1 MNEESRRQ
9 LRRANVVARGYI
21 LAAKCS
27 KTREE
32 ASEALCKALLIY
44 GVWVAN
50 TATQLLP

>member
-1 MNEESRRQ
+1 MTEESRRQ

-27 KTREE
+27 KSREE
-32 ASEALCKALLIY
+32 ACEALCKALLIY

-50 TATQLLP
+50 MAVPSLP

>member
-27 KTREE
+27 KSREE
-32 ASEALCKALLIY
+32 ACEALCNALLIY

-50 TATQLLP
+50 QAVPSLP

>member
-27 KTREE
+27 KSREE
-32 ASEALCKALLIY
+32 ACEALCKALLIY
-44 GVWVAN
+44 GAWVAN
-50 TATQLLP
+50 LAVPSLP